1 MLNSALT
8 RLGLLNEQI
17 RPAPPYTR
25 YLKRL
30 EDSTTVDYDS
40 ELKGSLNVKQFYKG
54 KTILITGCT
63 GFLAKVILEKILR
76 SCPDVGKIY
85 LMVRPK
91 QKMDPMKRIEME
103 ILTSQV
109 FSRLISMM
117 GQQEFMQFAFS
128 KIVPI

>member
-1 MLNSALT
+1 
-8 RLGLLNEQI
+8 
-17 RPAPPYTR
+17 
-25 YLKRL
+25 LKRL
-30 EDSTTVDYDS
+30 EDSTNVDYDS

-117 GQQEFMQFAFS
+117 G
-128 KIVPI
+128 